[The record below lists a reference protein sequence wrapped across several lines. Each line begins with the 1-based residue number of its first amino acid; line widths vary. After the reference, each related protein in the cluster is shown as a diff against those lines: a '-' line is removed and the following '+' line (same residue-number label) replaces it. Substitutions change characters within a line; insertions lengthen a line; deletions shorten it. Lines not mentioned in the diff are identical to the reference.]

1 MEDNQIFN
9 MFRPEELQKIIV
21 GATVV
26 DWRGIESGA
35 KYHDGYQAGHPTI
48 KVFWAAFHQ
57 LSEEEKRKFLIF
69 LTGSSRVPLAGLTVN
84 LKKVN
89 VSVDHLPVAHT
100 CFNLLDLPP
109 YTDVTKTVQKLRQAL
124 QIQSGFQLV

>member
-35 KYHDGYQAGHPTI
+35 KAKNAP
-48 KVFWAAFHQ
+48 F
-57 LSEEEKRKFLIF
+57 
-69 LTGSSRVPLAGLTVN
+69 
-84 LKKVN
+84 
-89 VSVDHLPVAHT
+89 
-100 CFNLLDLPP
+100 
-109 YTDVTKTVQKLRQAL
+109 
-124 QIQSGFQLV
+124 